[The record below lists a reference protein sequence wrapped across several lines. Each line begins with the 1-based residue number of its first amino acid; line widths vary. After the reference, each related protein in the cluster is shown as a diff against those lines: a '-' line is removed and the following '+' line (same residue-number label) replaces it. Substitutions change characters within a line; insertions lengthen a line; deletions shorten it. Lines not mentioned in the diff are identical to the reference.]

1 MNETYVSVSQ
11 SWVDDMQRERQEML
25 RKLETQ
31 AEQLRQKD
39 EVIAALTDVLEAHN
53 NRAMP
58 RRGFG
63 GIEVPG
69 TYEFILNKE
78 EREKMRAALAKAGR
92 KP

>member
-1 MNETYVSVSQ
+1 MSNVSVSK

-39 EVIAALTDVLEAHN
+39 AIILVLAGVLDLMKRNHVTLL
-53 NRAMP
+53 A
-58 RRGFG
+58 
-63 GIEVPG
+63 
-69 TYEFILNKE
+69 E
-78 EREKMRAALAKAGR
+78 EREAIDAALLLARR